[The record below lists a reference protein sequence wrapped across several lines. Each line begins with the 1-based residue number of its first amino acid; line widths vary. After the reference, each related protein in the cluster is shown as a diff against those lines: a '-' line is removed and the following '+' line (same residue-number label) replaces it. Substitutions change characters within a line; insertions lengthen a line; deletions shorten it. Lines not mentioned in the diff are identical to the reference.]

1 MEEDLEV
8 DFALSEPNSFA
19 ANAIVHLEYL
29 GNEGKQ
35 TNFFKKTT
43 TITSFVQAKEFP
55 KQKSYFFRKKHDGNE
70 STKTIPQHFIASL
83 ILCTGTSRPR
93 RLSSLP
99 VPLGVRR
106 GAVVFECGSAVRR
119 AGRHRAYI
127 TVNGERVAQSEVMK
141 VGQFPGK
148 NNK

>member
-1 MEEDLEV
+1 MQ
-8 DFALSEPNSFA
+8 ALKN
-19 ANAIVHLEYL
+19 
-29 GNEGKQ
+29 
-35 TNFFKKTT
+35 
-43 TITSFVQAKEFP
+43 FP
-55 KQKSYFFRKKHDGNE
+55 KHF
-70 STKTIPQHFIASL
+70 STSIIFLIPPGS
-83 ILCTGTSRPR
+83 SRPR

-127 TVNGERVAQSEVMK
+127 TVNGERVAESDVMK

>member
-1 MEEDLEV
+1 M
-8 DFALSEPNSFA
+8 FYHAGS
-19 ANAIVHLEYL
+19 
-29 GNEGKQ
+29 
-35 TNFFKKTT
+35 
-43 TITSFVQAKEFP
+43 
-55 KQKSYFFRKKHDGNE
+55 
-70 STKTIPQHFIASL
+70 
-83 ILCTGTSRPR
+83 SRPR

-127 TVNGERVAQSEVMK
+127 TVNGERVAESEVMK

-148 NNK
+148 INKKMKIKFDLCVSGLLAPRVHHRPFPPPPPLL